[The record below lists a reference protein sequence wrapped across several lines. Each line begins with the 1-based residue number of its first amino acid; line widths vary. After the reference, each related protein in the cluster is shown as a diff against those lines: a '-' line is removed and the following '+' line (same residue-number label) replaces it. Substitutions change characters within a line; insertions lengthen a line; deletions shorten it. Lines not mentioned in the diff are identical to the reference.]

1 MKKVLAVLLTAILA
15 FTALTAAAETP
26 SPEKSSGVIVSVT
39 GKDADGSSLKLAV
52 EPTKMEQSTYTSA
65 LDQLKK
71 DVGDD
76 NLKIVD
82 QKQLVLK
89 EGSNP
94 KFPLTVELNV
104 PGVKP
109 TSKVYV
115 LFKAFENQAEGLSN
129 AAADGE
135 VIGLSAT
142 TSFKLINLAEATT
155 GVEKLDAVAGTDKVT
170 ATFKALGEFV
180 LVTDAQTVVDI
191 TEAAKDT
198 TKSPQTSDKATPV
211 MVVLFAV
218 VAVAAVVSVKK
229 IRTAA

>member
-15 FTALTAAAETP
+15 FTALTAAAENP

-39 GKDADGSSLKLAV
+39 GKDADGNALKLAV
-52 EPTKMEQSTYTSA
+52 EPTKIEQSTYTTA

>member
-39 GKDADGSSLKLAV
+39 GKDADGNALKLAV
-52 EPTKMEQSTYTSA
+52 EPTKIEQSTYTTA

-218 VAVAAVVSVKK
+218 VAVVAVVSVKK